1 MRLMG
6 YSISRNSLLLG
17 LFALV
22 TALVISAIFL
32 LTRDRVALQQRM
44 AEEKALLQILPQEN
58 HDNSLLD
65 DTLSAPVGGDLLR
78 LEKPRP
84 IYRARRDGSVTALIV
99 PARAPDGY
107 SGDIDLIVGV
117 RRDGRIAGVR
127 VLAHRETP
135 GLGDQIER
143 RKSDWISGF
152 NGYSLDSTET
162 KDWAVRKEGGVFDQ
176 FTGATITPRAVIAA
190 TRRALE
196 FVQREH
202 AVLFDE
208 PATQA
213 AQRALTA
220 GRQSTAPELKPA
232 SGAPT

>member
-65 DTLSAPVGGDLLR
+65 DTLPAPVGGDLLR

-84 IYRARRDGSVTALIV
+84 IYRARRDGNVTALIV

-152 NGYSLDSTET
+152 NGHSLDSTEP
-162 KDWAVRKEGGVFDQ
+162 KDWAVRKDGGVFDQ

-208 PATQA
+208 PAMQA

-220 GRQSTAPELKPA
+220 DHQSAAPEPKSA